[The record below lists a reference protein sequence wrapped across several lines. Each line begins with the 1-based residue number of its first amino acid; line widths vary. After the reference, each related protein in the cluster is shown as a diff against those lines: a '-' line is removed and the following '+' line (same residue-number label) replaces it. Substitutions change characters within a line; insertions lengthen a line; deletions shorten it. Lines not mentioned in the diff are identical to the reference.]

1 MSKII
6 IGCDPDSKASG
17 IAVYKNGNLDKL
29 ECMPLIDIMQLF
41 KDLAMYDPKAELH
54 IENVN
59 GISAAFTGRDK
70 RNGNKDASLAVK
82 MKMAQQIGMCK
93 QAQIEIERAAKHCG
107 VKVVHHKVSKM
118 WKDSKRGKAQLKLS
132 TGYDGRSNEDTRSA
146 AYFGWLG
153 TRV

>member
-1 MSKII
+1 MKKII

-17 IAVYKNGNLDKL
+17 IAVYKNGKLDKL
-29 ECMPLIDIMQLF
+29 ECMPLIEIMHLF

-59 GISAAFTGRDK
+59 GKSASFSSMK
-70 RNGNKDASLAVK
+70 VKSLSAK
-82 MKMAQQIGMCK
+82 LKIAQDVGACK
-93 QAQIEIERAAKHCG
+93 QVQYEVELIAKNFGIE
-107 VKVVHHKVSKM
+107 VVRHPISSAWKKGASKSQFKLITKWHKP
-118 WKDSKRGKAQLKLS
+118 G
-132 TGYDGRSNEDTRSA
+132 NEDSRSA